1 MDMGQRLG
9 QPHDHPGHA
18 AVAYDE
24 VGADADRKDGDGRIE
39 VAKEPGQVLD
49 GGRPHKP
56 FGGPAGAEP
65 DEIGERATALY
76 RAVQGGNVEAGGA
89 HRNSLAS
96 RMQTAKPEA
105 QLGMAPA
112 PRQMNPEPG
121 AVGSRRG

>member
-49 GGRPHKP
+49 GGRPHQP
-56 FGGPAGAEP
+56 FSGHAGAEP
-65 DEIGERATALY
+65 DEIRSEELRVGKEWLSTCQY
-76 RAVQGGNVEAGGA
+76 RWSPYDKKKQK
-89 HRNSLAS
+89 
-96 RMQTAKPEA
+96 KPI
-105 QLGMAPA
+105 MKKK
-112 PRQMNPEPG
+112 
-121 AVGSRRG
+121 